1 MSQLSQSLDE
11 CLSPMHWGV
20 RYKSAYVSLIQTDG
34 GAGDA
39 MAFGVDFEKDN
50 DMDGREETHARHSSG
65 TGTAQ
70 TGLALAVTSSQ
81 PSGPD
86 PNVPVANC
94 SK

>member
-1 MSQLSQSLDE
+1 MPWHLVSI
-11 CLSPMHWGV
+11 V
-20 RYKSAYVSLIQTDG
+20 RLITIWTG
-34 GAGDA
+34 
-39 MAFGVDFEKDN
+39 
-50 DMDGREETHARHSSG
+50 GREPMAG
-65 TGTAQ
+65 CTAQ